1 MSLPSF
7 VPAAIVAGLMAFP
20 GFAAITPEDL
30 WAAWQQSAKDAGL
43 SLTAATEV
51 RADGELR
58 LTELELTSAEHASS
72 ERLTLPALILT
83 GTADGGVQARPEGE
97 MRLALAGGKVAG
109 LLVSQSALVMT
120 VTESDAGLS
129 HQLQADRL
137 TIAGADASATSAPT
151 GGGEVNVTFTGLD
164 LKITDTEGP
173 SRVFGLDLLADKLAY
188 DISGTDPIAGSE
200 TLSTAEVD
208 DVFIAGDLA
217 LAETRSILAVKSPG
231 DFADLLRD
239 GFALRLESRTGEQR
253 GTEKDSNPLMP
264 VDVVYT
270 GLPGTTDLVINAQ
283 TISGSVTGEGLAAV
297 ITSPGFIGGNSEVT
311 VGPIAFT
318 IALPGPAIQDAGDWT
333 FVLKLA
339 DVVLG
344 DGIWNS
350 FDPEGVLNRE
360 AMALSLDLVWRMK
373 WDMFAAMQADFDGKE
388 AEEPIPESMTLRD
401 FSFAGVGLAGRAAG
415 AFRFVLPPGSGVE
428 DIIPEGTGNLEL
440 TGVNA
445 LIEAMIMLGQMTRD
459 DAMGARMAM
468 SAFLK
473 PDGEDRFTSE
483 LEARADGQIF
493 VNGARI
499 K

>member
-1 MSLPSF
+1 MSLQSLI
-7 VPAAIVAGLMAFP
+7 PAACLAGLIAAP
-20 GFAAITPEDL
+20 GFATITPDEL
-30 WAAWQQSAKDAGL
+30 WAQWQQSAKDAGL
-43 SLTAATEV
+43 SLTAASEV

-58 LTELELTSAEHASS
+58 LTELELTSAEDAASD
-72 ERLTLPALILT
+72 RLTLPALILT
-83 GTADGGVQARPEGE
+83 ETADGGVQARPEGE
-97 MRLALAGGKVAG
+97 MRLALVGGKVAG

-129 HQLQADRL
+129 HQLKADRL
-137 TIAGADASATSAPT
+137 TIAGADATATAAPT
-151 GGGEVNVTFTGLD
+151 RGGEVNVTFTGLD
-164 LKITDTEGP
+164 LKVTDTEGP

-200 TLSTAEVD
+200 TLSSAEVD
-208 DVFIAGDLA
+208 DLFVAGDLA
-217 LAETRSILAVKSPG
+217 LAETRSILAVKSPR

-253 GTEKDSNPLMP
+253 GTEKDSDPLMP
-264 VDVVYT
+264 VEVVYT
-270 GLPGTTDLVINAQ
+270 GLPGTTDLVVNAQ

-297 ITSPGFIGGNSEVT
+297 VTSPGFIGGTSEIA
-311 VGPIAFT
+311 VGPIAFE
-318 IALPGPAIQDAGDWT
+318 IALPGPANQDVGDWT
-333 FVLKLA
+333 FVLKMA

-344 DGIWNS
+344 DGLWNS

-360 AMALSLDLVWRMK
+360 PLALALDLGWRMK
-373 WDMFAAMQADFDGKE
+373 WDMFAAMEADFQGKE

-401 FSFAGVGLAGRAAG
+401 FSFAGAGLAGKAAG
-415 AFRFVLPPGSGVE
+415 AFRFSLPPGAGVE
-428 DIIPEGTGNLEL
+428 SIIPEGTGTLEV

-493 VNGARI
+493 VNGARM